1 VDEDG
6 RISLWQRLV
15 GPSPRIQGA
24 EPRVAARL
32 MAVLMLAHVAAIAL
46 GLAMGDMFWRRT
58 VGATILRGWDAFGV
72 VVCAGLIAVS
82 FLLVRAGR
90 YRTGVALYLAC
101 TAAVPLTVPF
111 LGSVRH

>member
-58 VGATILRGWDAFGV
+58 VGATILRGWDAFGLSSAPASSRSRSCW
-72 VVCAGLIAVS
+72 CA
-82 FLLVRAGR
+82 RAATGR
-90 YRTGVALYLAC
+90 AWRSISPARPRC
-101 TAAVPLTVPF
+101 
-111 LGSVRH
+111 R